1 MKALT
6 LPVLIPDREGK
17 VLVFRNILQV
27 PFDRRIF
34 GSIEMKENIVCY
46 GLTLLSANP
55 PKRSNTL
62 NSSPFA
68 YEFFECV

>member
-34 GSIEMKENIVCY
+34 GSIEMKENTRMLWVNPFKCE
-46 GLTLLSANP
+46 P
-55 PKRSNTL
+55 PKKVKHTQFVAFCLRI
-62 NSSPFA
+62 F
-68 YEFFECV
+68 

>member
-17 VLVFRNILQV
+17 VLVLRNILQV

-34 GSIEMKENIVCY
+34 GSIEMKENIRMLWV
-46 GLTLLSANP
+46 NP
-55 PKRSNTL
+55 FKYERPKKVKQTQ
-62 NSSPFA
+62 FVA
-68 YEFFECV
+68 FFCLRIF